1 MNKRNEPTPKHLHK
15 KVLKTLKKDLRSG
28 EDTLNTTPSHEFP
41 SPNELLERV
50 PSKKA
55 KIQMDHLKSME
66 KSMHRKKAKAL
77 TKHSKRTSP
86 DDGIVNSTPAHPHQ
100 EGARWIKTLNK
111 QTKAKNKINDKN
123 SGKIG

>member
-15 KVLKTLKKDLRSG
+15 KVLKTLKKDLRDS
-28 EDTLNTTPSHEFP
+28 EDTLITTPSHGFP

-55 KIQMDHLKSME
+55 KIQMNHLESMKKSME
-66 KSMHRKKAKAL
+66 RKKAKAL

-86 DDGIVNSTPAHPHQ
+86 KEGIVNSSPAHPHQ

-111 QTKAKNKINDKN
+111 QTKAKNKITDKK
-123 SGKIG
+123 SR